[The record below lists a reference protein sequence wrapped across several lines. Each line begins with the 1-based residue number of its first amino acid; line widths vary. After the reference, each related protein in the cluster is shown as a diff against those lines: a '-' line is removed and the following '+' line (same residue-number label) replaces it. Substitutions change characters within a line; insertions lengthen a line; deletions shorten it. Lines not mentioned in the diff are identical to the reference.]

1 MRPARSSD
9 PVFAEQVRSS
19 FAHLPL
25 TLTVSVLNSILV
37 GFVLTSVAAG
47 STILAWIGLV
57 AGLSSLRLLLWYAHG
72 RLDIGSTYSPWWT
85 RIAVVGALGSGILWG
100 SGPVVFFSLDESHL
114 LFFSLVIGG
123 MCAGAAT
130 VHAAHFPSAAAFIV
144 PAIVPLAADFFLEGT
159 RLGAVSGVMA
169 CVFGMSLCVASLK
182 FRAWFR
188 DTTSARLALAG
199 QTSALNEANTR
210 LTAEI
215 ASRRSTEAQLERAQ
229 KLEAIGRLTAGIAH
243 DFNNLLM
250 AIGGSAELIE
260 RRLPP
265 ESVCTPHVQA
275 ITRSVERGA
284 ALTQQLLAFGRKQAL
299 APSPVSINEMLLALK
314 ELLVIT
320 LGDDCRLELELDHSL
335 SMTLVDKAQLE
346 LAVFNLVINARDAM
360 PSGGALTIKT
370 ANVNLD
376 GLEIATDELVGSFV
390 MVSVSDTGTG
400 MSDSVRLHAF
410 DPFFTTKEI
419 GKGSGLGLS
428 QVYGLVQQSGGTTQ
442 IELATGPGNNSQHL
456 LAAGSE

>member
-1 MRPARSSD
+1 
-9 PVFAEQVRSS
+9 
-19 FAHLPL
+19 
-25 TLTVSVLNSILV
+25 
-37 GFVLTSVAAG
+37 
-47 STILAWIGLV
+47 
-57 AGLSSLRLLLWYAHG
+57 
-72 RLDIGSTYSPWWT
+72 
-85 RIAVVGALGSGILWG
+85 
-100 SGPVVFFSLDESHL
+100 
-114 LFFSLVIGG
+114 
-123 MCAGAAT
+123 
-130 VHAAHFPSAAAFIV
+130 
-144 PAIVPLAADFFLEGT
+144 
-159 RLGAVSGVMA
+159 MA

-265 ESVCTPHVQA
+265 ELVCTPHVQA

-428 QVYGLVQQSGGTTQ
+428 QVYGLVQQSGGTTR